1 MNSEAVTETQN
12 NGATTGLIASNVQKL
27 RSLVISPDLDKL
39 LEHEEKLR
47 SSRTTT
53 TPIISTACSL
63 TEVEQPTG
71 LPPPPRRNRQPPSR
85 TGLQS
90 ISRSATGMLS
100 VVAEQEENTPRS
112 STPNLKESPL
122 QRNPYINPA
131 PTAEELFRSR
141 DSVLPASQQS
151 LLPLQQNPSVYR
163 NAKDTPAI
171 CFKVE
176 TPKKGNFPGM

>member
-1 MNSEAVTETQN
+1 MNLEAATKTQN
-12 NGATTGLIASNVQKL
+12 NGATAGLAGSKKTAQKL

-47 SSRTTT
+47 GSRTTT
-53 TPIISTACSL
+53 TPMISTAYSL
-63 TEVEQPTG
+63 TEAVEQPTG
-71 LPPPPRRNRQPPSR
+71 LPPPPRRNRRPPSR

-90 ISRSATGMLS
+90 ILQPATGTLS
-100 VVAEQEENTPRS
+100 AVAEQKEDAPRS
-112 STPNLKESPL
+112 LTPESPL

-141 DSVLPASQQS
+141 DSILPPSQQSS
-151 LLPLQQNPSVYR
+151 LLPLQQNVCR
-163 NAKDTPAI
+163 NAKDNPAI

-176 TPKKGNFPGM
+176 TPKKGKFPGM